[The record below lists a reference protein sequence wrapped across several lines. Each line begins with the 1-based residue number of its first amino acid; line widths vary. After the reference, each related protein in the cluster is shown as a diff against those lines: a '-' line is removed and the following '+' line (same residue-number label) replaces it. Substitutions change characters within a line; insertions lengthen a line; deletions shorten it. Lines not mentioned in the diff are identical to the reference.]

1 MRESDEIIIKNPKGL
16 LRKVWFDILKSF
28 GRGGNE
34 YQRQLTIDTFYLVL
48 TALVKSYRVFQ
59 RDHDTDDV
67 FQNLRVKVDK
77 NDDTLYTIRP
87 LCAWCEQMQ
96 TSKITYTNTVKVLY
110 FVGIKFRGLS
120 KSYIYLLSF
129 KFVNLRNK

>member
-1 MRESDEIIIKNPKGL
+1 MREADETIIKNSKGL

-28 GRGGNE
+28 GHGGKE

-67 FQNLRVKVDK
+67 CQHLRVKLDK

-87 LCAWCEQMQ
+87 LCEQMQ

-120 KSYIYLLSF
+120 KSYIYLLGF
-129 KFVNLRNK
+129 NFVNLRNK